1 MPSPQPGTNGQNAP
15 GGVKYDPGVAFI
27 LEFCTL
33 LATRDEATTEA
44 MGKQV
49 FDTLQGILRDS
60 SQWHAITVS
69 RVAFYAL
76 RVLKASYVS
85 ATDTGT
91 HRRRTDLISHRTMIS
106 PTSPSCCTQSPVYHK
121 IPWANHR
128 ILFSLV

>member
-1 MPSPQPGTNGQNAP
+1 VITVKQENMPSPQPGTNGQNAAA
-15 GGVKYDPGVAFI
+15 GGIKYDPGVAFI

-33 LATRDEATTEA
+33 LATRDEETTEL

-85 ATDTGT
+85 SQEAQ
-91 HRRRTDLISHRTMIS
+91 M
-106 PTSPSCCTQSPVYHK
+106 
-121 IPWANHR
+121 
-128 ILFSLV
+128 

>member
-1 MPSPQPGTNGQNAP
+1 MPASTAKYLVEALLDELPEDQATVITVKQENMPAQQPASNGQGAAS
-15 GGVKYDPGVAFI
+15 GGIKYDPGVAFI

-33 LATRDEATTEA
+33 LATRDEETTEA

-85 ATDTGT
+85 LPCALIFPSSTDIVVG
-91 HRRRTDLISHRTMIS
+91 
-106 PTSPSCCTQSPVYHK
+106 P
-121 IPWANHR
+121 
-128 ILFSLV
+128 